1 MVGCWSPKSDFSLF
15 MNIIAHPAK
24 ARPTKA
30 TAMNRVTN
38 LLFAPLVMFV
48 RIPVLGR
55 FWPSADLTPAIR
67 CTRTTRSL
75 NE

>member
-1 MVGCWSPKSDFSLF
+1 
-15 MNIIAHPAK
+15 
-24 ARPTKA
+24 
-30 TAMNRVTN
+30 MNRVTN